1 MRRKVI
7 ALDFIYWHFHMH
19 SDITVNDNT
28 ILIVTG
34 STLRAEQYDRPLA
47 YQMRKEIFK
56 TFTEISAL
64 DINPIPPDVI
74 VLSDLWYLNSEQLHD
89 LPTISIGGPKS
100 NGVSAFYYNKLDHK
114 LSVNDTVLIQM
125 DPFLQKLK
133 VAVWGQDPLSTQ
145 EAIDLF
151 VKQSY
156 LTDFV
161 SAVSRNYNQI

>member
-1 MRRKVI
+1 
-7 ALDFIYWHFHMH
+7 
-19 SDITVNDNT
+19 
-28 ILIVTG
+28 
-34 STLRAEQYDRPLA
+34 
-47 YQMRKEIFK
+47 
-56 TFTEISAL
+56 
-64 DINPIPPDVI
+64 
-74 VLSDLWYLNSEQLHD
+74 
-89 LPTISIGGPKS
+89 KS

-133 VAVWGQDPLSTQ
+133 VAIWGQDPLSTQ